1 MLKEDKLS
9 IIRQEHYLKETIS
22 NISHDL
28 RTPLTSLIG
37 YLQLLQKTNLT
48 VEQTEYLNISIS
60 RGKYLQTLINDF
72 YDITVLENK
81 NSIPNLTKINLNT
94 IITEIVLSFTEQ
106 FEQKKI
112 TPTIN
117 FLNTSTYVLADETML
132 KRIITNLIS
141 NVIRYGTKELKVT
154 ISHND
159 FVDVKFQ
166 NLISSNT
173 NIDITKIFEQFYT
186 ADISRNQSG
195 SGLGLYIVKLLT
207 EKMNGKV
214 SATFKDNELV
224 ISLSLVK
231 Y

>member
-132 KRIITNLIS
+132 KRIITN
-141 NVIRYGTKELKVT
+141 
-154 ISHND
+154 
-159 FVDVKFQ
+159 F
-166 NLISSNT
+166 
-173 NIDITKIFEQFYT
+173 
-186 ADISRNQSG
+186 
-195 SGLGLYIVKLLT
+195 
-207 EKMNGKV
+207 
-214 SATFKDNELV
+214 
-224 ISLSLVK
+224 
-231 Y
+231 